1 MKPKTHKLLSI
12 LLALV
17 LLCSLAGPLAL
28 SARAAGPYNVGLD
41 DIFNGSVTVDKTAAE
56 EGEAVSFTATPA
68 EGYALA
74 SVSVYAID
82 LGQSVEVNWNAETGG
97 FVFLMPASQ
106 VQISASFKAP
116 ATFTVTFDP
125 NGGTGT
131 MAAQSITEEETWTIP
146 DCEFT
151 PPGGKVF
158 DSWLI
163 SPVSG
168 SQPHFPRVGNPGS
181 GLSFGLD
188 HGFDMIAQAQWKD
201 APATTYTITVN
212 GGKAYKAGGVEITGA
227 AAGDFVYILFD
238 DDAAPAGKYIEWG
251 SAVTEPA
258 ALLSAGM
265 ISGTEYQAGF
275 IMPAANITVSPDY
288 LDQKSLTVDLTGGT
302 STDTSAASNAVWSLY
317 RAEDLGLIT
326 ADISDSHQEKFDLD
340 KDGSWD
346 VTYSTNDS
354 EFSVQDSCSV
364 TGDKT
369 LTIPAAEYSPVT
381 FKFPVPA
388 AATCTVTLIA
398 YDKTNATEK
407 AGGEV
412 AFSDSGKGT
421 TISGDYQENSSR
433 TVGVYPASDYTFTGW
448 AKGSPSGEIVSTASP
463 YTFTVTEDVT
473 LYALFEKVT
482 AYPVWVG
489 STQVTSANKD
499 DILGDGGKAKY
510 DPTSKTLTLDNP
522 SITTTHGGDAI
533 CTESGDLT
541 IKGTATLSASV
552 FSRADLTI
560 DADLTCTRLFSYNDT
575 VIKGGE
581 IKVTAGSGSGIE
593 CHAGTLK
600 ISGGNVTVTSTGSY
614 GVNTGVKITGGT
626 VNITGKT
633 NGIYTSN
640 YAGNECVNITGGTV
654 TITGTDGDGIYSP
667 SGGVTVSGEDTE
679 VTVNGQTYAVKLK
692 NDLTVSDP
700 LAIVE
705 PEGGEV
711 STITEDSKTYNV
723 VVSGETP
730 AKTVVIKKAGPTV
743 TTYPVWVGGVQVTS
757 ANKDDILGDGGKAK
771 YDPDSKTLTLDN
783 PTVSGAYSNAA
794 VYAEVD
800 LTIKGSATL
809 SKIILVKEKD
819 LTLDAN
825 IEISTP
831 GRDSAIVAGNITV
844 NGGSINASADED
856 ALFATSSIAINAGSV
871 VGNGCDLYAES
882 ITIANGTVNVSGLD
896 GIYSKNDITISGGTV
911 TAKGDEDGINA
922 GGSVT
927 ISGGTITATGGNY
940 GITAKYAVSVSAGT
954 VTAAATMTD
963 SNYYSALHGESV
975 TITGGTVS
983 AKTASG
989 KAIYAYSGNV
999 EISADVTAVSEAG
1012 SAVEAWYGDIVLSG
1026 GTIIAQGTTR
1036 ALDADNYTRINNG
1049 ITKVTLD
1056 GDPAVYE
1063 AGSDSVLIGDALIIE
1078 EPEGGTLDNDKTTIL
1093 ESDGTTKAKH
1103 VVIVPGTV
1111 VTTYP
1116 VWVGG
1121 VQVTDAN
1128 KDDILGDG
1136 TASFDPSTNTLTLD
1150 GLNVGDGYHASGASI
1165 VSTGIDLTV
1174 KGSATLSGGGYGI
1187 YVIETTEGGGN
1198 LTLDGAAITYAVASG
1213 SDTGIRADGNISIS
1227 GGTID
1232 VTAAKNGIYA
1242 GGSVTIS
1249 GSVTATGS
1257 ECGISAAHGDV
1268 TISGGTVTAK
1278 SDTVGIEATNGT
1290 IKIQNGTTSVT
1301 ADGAGAAIG
1310 AGGITIGDE
1319 MMIKEPAGGFV
1330 GDITGSR
1337 VIKNPDDTTATHA
1350 VIVPKEAEKF
1360 PVEVVITTHD
1370 KDGNVISTVGGTAT
1384 ADKTEVAKGDTITV
1398 TVTPNPGF
1406 ELESIEFSDG
1416 VTGGYQ
1422 AGKETSSTVPNDF
1435 TTSTGKLQIDVLFKE
1450 TAPATTHTVTFDANG
1465 HGTAPAAQ
1473 TVNSG
1478 ETATEPTAPT
1488 ESGWTFGGWYTE
1500 AACTTAFD
1508 FSTAITGDITLYA
1521 KWTEESVTPPVPTT
1535 YTVTFEVNG
1544 GSAVAAQTVND
1555 GEKATKP
1562 ADPTKSG
1569 FVFDG
1574 WYADAT
1580 FSVAFDFSAPIT
1592 ADVTVYA
1599 KWKEEAAPGE
1609 IVYTIVSGGS
1619 STWTKGSSSGVTIV
1633 VKRDPNDE
1641 ECFSHF
1647 ASVQIGSTTLASGTD
1662 YTAVAGSTVIT
1673 LNTSA
1678 LQKLSTGTKTV
1689 TINFD
1694 DGKATTSLIIK
1705 AGSSGISGGTS
1716 PKTGDNSNPGL
1727 WITVMVLS
1735 GLGLG
1740 GLVVTDK
1747 KRRYVSR
1754 H

>member
-1 MKPKTHKLLSI
+1 MKLKTHKLLSI

-97 FVFLMPASQ
+97 FVCLMPASQ

-317 RAEDLGLIT
+317 RAEDLGL
-326 ADISDSHQEKFDLD
+326 
-340 KDGSWD
+340 
-346 VTYSTNDS
+346 
-354 EFSVQDSCSV
+354 
-364 TGDKT
+364 DKT

-757 ANKDDILGDGGKAK
+757 ANKDDILGDG
-771 YDPDSKTLTLDN
+771 
-783 PTVSGAYSNAA
+783 
-794 VYAEVD
+794 
-800 LTIKGSATL
+800 
-809 SKIILVKEKD
+809 
-819 LTLDAN
+819 
-825 IEISTP
+825 
-831 GRDSAIVAGNITV
+831 
-844 NGGSINASADED
+844 
-856 ALFATSSIAINAGSV
+856 
-871 VGNGCDLYAES
+871 
-882 ITIANGTVNVSGLD
+882 
-896 GIYSKNDITISGGTV
+896 
-911 TAKGDEDGINA
+911 
-922 GGSVT
+922 
-927 ISGGTITATGGNY
+927 
-940 GITAKYAVSVSAGT
+940 
-954 VTAAATMTD
+954 
-963 SNYYSALHGESV
+963 
-975 TITGGTVS
+975 
-983 AKTASG
+983 TAS
-989 KAIYAYSGNV
+989 Y
-999 EISADVTAVSEAG
+999 D
-1012 SAVEAWYGDIVLSG
+1012 
-1026 GTIIAQGTTR
+1026 
-1036 ALDADNYTRINNG
+1036 
-1049 ITKVTLD
+1049 
-1056 GDPAVYE
+1056 
-1063 AGSDSVLIGDALIIE
+1063 
-1078 EPEGGTLDNDKTTIL
+1078 
-1093 ESDGTTKAKH
+1093 
-1103 VVIVPGTV
+1103 
-1111 VTTYP
+1111 
-1116 VWVGG
+1116 
-1121 VQVTDAN
+1121 
-1128 KDDILGDG
+1128 
-1136 TASFDPSTNTLTLD
+1136 FDTNTLTLTNANIEIKNGNGIRYNEKSGMPFNIVLNGENRIADFDELRAQLSVSSTVQAIQDEISRTASMTPIKNDAKRGRSGVNPTAVGVVATIVALLLFSAVGLWWLPQNPLMGVFTNGSTVPATVAAPTEDWTGPVMANYVGQKYEDVVASYKGTIKVSAD
-1150 GLNVGDGYHASGASI
+1150 GDFSDTVPKGSVMTQEPAAGEPITTSDNILYVVISKGPQLTALPDIVGKSYTAAAEELTNAGFIANQ
-1165 VSTGIDLTV
+1165 TV
-1174 KGSATLSGGGYGI
+1174 KF
-1187 YVIETTEGGGN
+1187 
-1198 LTLDGAAITYAVASG
+1198 
-1213 SDTGIRADGNISIS
+1213 SDTVDEGKVMEYVGL
-1227 GGTID
+1227 
-1232 VTAAKNGIYA
+1232 KA
-1242 GGSVTIS
+1242 GDKIE
-1249 GSVTATGS
+1249 TGS
-1257 ECGISAAHGDV
+1257 EV
-1268 TISGGTVTAK
+1268 TIK
-1278 SDTVGIEATNGT
+1278 
-1290 IKIQNGTTSVT
+1290 
-1301 ADGAGAAIG
+1301 
-1310 AGGITIGDE
+1310 
-1319 MMIKEPAGGFV
+1319 
-1330 GDITGSR
+1330 
-1337 VIKNPDDTTATHA
+1337 
-1350 VIVPKEAEKF
+1350 
-1360 PVEVVITTHD
+1360 
-1370 KDGNVISTVGGTAT
+1370 
-1384 ADKTEVAKGDTITV
+1384 
-1398 TVTPNPGF
+1398 
-1406 ELESIEFSDG
+1406 
-1416 VTGGYQ
+1416 
-1422 AGKETSSTVPNDF
+1422 
-1435 TTSTGKLQIDVLFKE
+1435 
-1450 TAPATTHTVTFDANG
+1450 
-1465 HGTAPAAQ
+1465 
-1473 TVNSG
+1473 
-1478 ETATEPTAPT
+1478 
-1488 ESGWTFGGWYTE
+1488 
-1500 AACTTAFD
+1500 
-1508 FSTAITGDITLYA
+1508 
-1521 KWTEESVTPPVPTT
+1521 
-1535 YTVTFEVNG
+1535 
-1544 GSAVAAQTVND
+1544 
-1555 GEKATKP
+1555 
-1562 ADPTKSG
+1562 
-1569 FVFDG
+1569 
-1574 WYADAT
+1574 
-1580 FSVAFDFSAPIT
+1580 
-1592 ADVTVYA
+1592 
-1599 KWKEEAAPGE
+1599 
-1609 IVYTIVSGGS
+1609 
-1619 STWTKGSSSGVTIV
+1619 
-1633 VKRDPNDE
+1633 
-1641 ECFSHF
+1641 
-1647 ASVQIGSTTLASGTD
+1647 
-1662 YTAVAGSTVIT
+1662 
-1673 LNTSA
+1673 
-1678 LQKLSTGTKTV
+1678 
-1689 TINFD
+1689 
-1694 DGKATTSLIIK
+1694 
-1705 AGSSGISGGTS
+1705 
-1716 PKTGDNSNPGL
+1716 
-1727 WITVMVLS
+1727 
-1735 GLGLG
+1735 
-1740 GLVVTDK
+1740 
-1747 KRRYVSR
+1747 VSR
-1754 H
+1754 GKQKTTNNQ